1 MQYDRKKEQQR
12 YLYNLFKEKR
22 DGGGGGDS
30 AYNMQFLFR
39 DIRYV
44 IMRTV

>member
-22 DGGGGGDS
+22 DGEGGGGERRLS
-30 AYNMQFLFR
+30 LQYAVL
-39 DIRYV
+39 I
-44 IMRTV
+44 

>member
-22 DGGGGGDS
+22 DGGGGGRRLS
-30 AYNMQFLFR
+30 LQYAVL
-39 DIRYV
+39 I
-44 IMRTV
+44 